1 MECRKNSSKK
11 VFSCDINSLL
21 ENHDK
26 NNVILRSSIIL
37 EGKTLSSSD
46 YFFVKPK
53 ELKLPK
59 QDYDVNLEKVD
70 NDFIIAIK
78 STTFLYRFYILCS
91 NDTGVF
97 SDNYFNMLPGD
108 NNKIVFNPSD
118 EYKNNKN
125 FKLDFE
131 FNSVQGLS

>member
-1 MECRKNSSKK
+1 MKNHSKK
-11 VFSCDINSLL
+11 TALIKTSIKL
-21 ENHDK
+21 ENEVLCS
-26 NNVILRSSIIL
+26 N
-37 EGKTLSSSD
+37 E
-46 YFFVKPK
+46 FFFLKPK
-53 ELKLPK
+53 ELNLPK
-59 QDYDVNLEKVD
+59 QEFVVNVKEV
-70 NDFIIAIK
+70 NNNFIINIV
-78 STTFLYRFYILCS
+78 SSTFLYRFYILCS
-91 NDTGVF
+91 NDAGVF